1 MTWREAILSKVRCE
15 DNEDNISEGTKF
27 PRKET
32 AFGKK
37 RPMLRNN
44 CMPPKVSL

>member
-27 PRKET
+27 PRKESCLWKET
-32 AFGKK
+32 TYVEK
-37 RPMLRNN
+37 
-44 CMPPKVSL
+44 